1 MTTYGGGLIRLKESL
16 TQLSSAEGKVAD
28 YILNNPESFI
38 NMTVQELS
46 NETGASTASVVR
58 LWKTLGFD
66 GYHDFKMRILS
77 DLHVNEGETYSELK
91 FGKSL
96 SEVFTT
102 IEMNTMESV
111 RDTLRLQSEK
121 SFIGSAHAILNARKI
136 VAFGI
141 GASAV
146 VALDAYQK
154 FTSTGFDIAF
164 ADNFYSAASM
174 LNHFTA
180 DDLVIVI
187 SYTGKTVEALK
198 TLNFAKNHGV
208 PTISISQIGGSQLA
222 QHSNYSLYVSSK
234 EPLVRVAATT
244 SRITSLIIVDALFLY
259 VLNLMSANATERLEK
274 SRQLG
279 ELMRGM
285 TD

>member
-1 MTTYGGGLIRLKESL
+1 MATYGSGLIRLKESL
-16 TQLSSAEGKVAD
+16 AQLSSAESKIAD
-28 YILNNPESFI
+28 YILTHPQLFI

-77 DLHVNEGETYSELK
+77 DLQVNEGETYSELK

-96 SEVFTT
+96 SEVFTV
-102 IEMNTMESV
+102 IERNTMESV

-121 SFIGSAHAILNARKI
+121 SFIGAAEAILKARKT

-146 VALDAYQK
+146 VALDVYQK
-154 FTSTGFDIAF
+154 FTSAGFDIAF

-174 LNHFTA
+174 LNHFTSE
-180 DDLVIVI
+180 DLLIVI

-198 TLNFAKNHGV
+198 TLNFAKDCGIS
-208 PTISISQIGGSQLA
+208 TISISQIGGSQLA
-222 QHSNYSLYVSSK
+222 QHSDYSLYVSST

-259 VLNLMSANATERLEK
+259 VLNLMTPNATERLEK

-279 ELMRGM
+279 EIMRGM
-285 TD
+285 ND